1 MIYLATKVK
10 LTNIIFY
17 DRILVSSSQFGF
29 QFPAWCGENNFPLCA
44 GERKEREMA
53 DGKDGKQQWY
63 VAPIG
68 AVIDYTQPLQE
79 QGVEFL
85 LTKIVSEPR
94 IRALFE
100 WNRSVST
107 GILSAFIGAI
117 PKPPRTT
124 LTNRVICDIIDLAKT
139 MPREIGRKLDELM
152 ATGTAAVAVRQFP
165 GGAAGQAITDAI
177 RFLEVE
183 LAPHFGAYTEL
194 MSALESRERLSL
206 SRVVL
211 SRPTVEIAQFFA
223 FGGVEQREMLRFLT
237 SQPAP
242 HRSLRNAEADF
253 RGTWTLCEFLVDEAL
268 RLQSEGNRLRP
279 SDRARATRLEFESL
293 AREDELSTL
302 ASTLPVLQ
310 GEILRLRRE
319 AGSNFGEW
327 INEHTPRTQ
336 AALLNFAA
344 RLRGN

>member
-1 MIYLATKVK
+1 MLVVEVK
-10 LTNIIFY
+10 
-17 DRILVSSSQFGF
+17 G
-29 QFPAWCGENNFPLCA
+29 
-44 GERKEREMA
+44 
-53 DGKDGKQQWY
+53 
-63 VAPIG
+63 
-68 AVIDYTQPLQE
+68 
-79 QGVEFL
+79 
-85 LTKIVSEPR
+85 
-94 IRALFE
+94 
-100 WNRSVST
+100 
-107 GILSAFIGAI
+107 
-117 PKPPRTT
+117 
-124 LTNRVICDIIDLAKT
+124 
-139 MPREIGRKLDELM
+139 
-152 ATGTAAVAVRQFP
+152 
-165 GGAAGQAITDAI
+165 
-177 RFLEVE
+177 
-183 LAPHFGAYTEL
+183 
-194 MSALESRERLSL
+194 
-206 SRVVL
+206 
-211 SRPTVEIAQFFA
+211 
-223 FGGVEQREMLRFLT
+223 GGVEQREMLRFLT